1 MDISHNPENVL
12 MLLDGA
18 TTDAPRLA
26 YQHDD
31 APELERLYAGTPHQ
45 AAISVSPCLVRPS
58 PGSELL
64 AAPETWQDH
73 GILLESP
80 ADLPVVAN
88 HLRSLISLRLPS
100 GQGAY
105 CRFYSPGQMI
115 PFLCALDPEE
125 LRAFSGP
132 IHAWHLPG
140 TDYVIRAASAG
151 PARNAA
157 DEGWF
162 QMSDDHMKHLQEQ
175 SRWLFRMR
183 VARLSGLAGQPDG
196 QLRCARLIERAE
208 HYGFRSELEVGR
220 FVALAAAHAPRLE
233 EQDGQGILRTD
244 GWQPAK
250 RLDALEQLALGGAR

>member
-1 MDISHNPENVL
+1 MDITHNPENVL
-12 MLLDGA
+12 ILLDGA

-31 APELERLYAGTPHQ
+31 APDLERLYAGTRHQ

-80 ADLPVVAN
+80 ADLSVVAS
-88 HLRSLISLRLPS
+88 HLRSLISVRLPS

-132 IHAWHLPG
+132 IRAWHLPG
-140 TDYVIRAASAG
+140 ADHVIRVESAG
-151 PARNAA
+151 RSRNAA

-162 QMSDDHMKHLQEQ
+162 QMSDDHMRHLREQ
-175 SRWLFRMR
+175 SRWRFRMR
-183 VARLSGLAGQPDG
+183 VAQLSGLAGQPDG
-196 QLRCARLIERAE
+196 QLRCVRLIERAE

-233 EQDGQGILRTD
+233 EQDCQDILRTE
-244 GWQPAK
+244 GWRPAK